1 MLREYSW
8 DMTGY
13 KPKSIPSTPDGGITR
28 YMAERIFQLEP
39 EPPKAENINDY
50 ILSAL
55 REKELK
61 YFSFFPAPLRAAAQQ
76 AHPVISLHGWKR
88 SV

>member
-1 MLREYSW
+1 MLSDFSW

-13 KPKSIPSTPDGGITR
+13 IPKHAVNPHGDGIIP
-28 YMAERIFQLEP
+28 YAAERIFQLEP

-61 YFSFFPAPLRAAAQQ
+61 YFSFF
-76 AHPVISLHGWKR
+76 LHH
-88 SV
+88 SFS